1 LQEQTMTMN
10 GPLMARSVR
19 RLTLVALALSLASC
33 GGGGGG
39 GTTRYSV
46 GGVVSGLVGTLVL
59 QNNGG
64 DNLTVTRNGGFTF
77 PTLVPQGSSYRITV
91 STEPANQLCTVANG
105 TGIAS
110 ANVSNVSV
118 TCVSQATYTIGGTI
132 SGLNAA
138 GLQISAGSTN
148 VVAPA
153 SGATTFTLPEAV
165 TGDVTYDVGIT
176 AQPAGHTC
184 VILDAHGI
192 VGSSNVEDIEVR
204 CINNVTSPLVGTY
217 KTVVAGATT
226 ANYALTLFADGVYV
240 FGSVSEDPA
249 CGASLGNGV
258 EYGVYRY
265 DAVTNAFEIR
275 TAVVD
280 TNGSC
285 GLWSNTSQADG
296 TLTVL
301 GSGVNTLLTLTTAT
315 ATYQYL
321 PADSTSGSLVGSWP
335 DPYQRGFTTFVN
347 SAGTNVYT
355 LSAWTQRSPA
365 GHDDG
370 YRPGIETSC
379 GSVTAYGSGDLTMD
393 PASVFCVT
401 PVPGIPPPVD
411 TNGEAG
417 LSKFGT
423 VPIPFTVDVDALTF
437 AGADYV
443 RLVPP

>member
-1 LQEQTMTMN
+1 MTMN

-91 STEPANQLCTVANG
+91 STQPANQLCTVANG

-153 SGATTFTLPEAV
+153 SGATTFTLPGAV

-184 VILDAHGI
+184 VIQNAHGI

>member
-1 LQEQTMTMN
+1 MTITRPRMT
-10 GPLMARSVR
+10 RS
-19 RLTLVALALSLASC
+19 LPQLALVAIALSLSSC
-33 GGGGGG
+33 GGGGGGG
-39 GTTRYSV
+39 GTTRHSV
-46 GGVVSGLVGTLVL
+46 GGVVSGLSGTLVL

-64 DNLTVTRNGGFTF
+64 DDLTVTRNGGFTF
-77 PTLVPQGSSYRITV
+77 PTLVVQGSSYSVTV
-91 STEPANQLCTVANG
+91 LTQPANQLCTVANG
-105 TGIAS
+105 TGVAS

-118 TCVSQATYTIGGTI
+118 TCVTRATYTIGGTI
-132 SGLNAA
+132 VGLNAA

-153 SGATTFTLPEAV
+153 SGATTFTLPDAV
-165 TGDVTYDVGIT
+165 TGNVVYDVGVT

-184 VILDAHGI
+184 VILNAHGV
-192 VGSSNVEDIEVR
+192 VGSTNVDDIEVR

-217 KTVVAGATT
+217 TTVVAGAST

-240 FGSVSEDPA
+240 FGSVSEDLA
-249 CGASLGNGV
+249 CGASRGNGV

-265 DAVTNAFEIR
+265 NAVTNAFEIR
-275 TAVVD
+275 SAVID

-285 GLWSNTSQADG
+285 GLWNGTSQADG
-296 TLTVL
+296 TVTLL
-301 GSGVNTLLTLTTAT
+301 GSGTNTLLTLTTAAGT
-315 ATYQYL
+315 FQYL
-321 PADSTSGSLVGSWP
+321 PADSTAGSLVGSWP

-347 SAGTNVYT
+347 AAGTNVYT

-393 PASVFCVT
+393 PTSVFCT
-401 PVPGIPPPVD
+401 TLVPGIPPPVD
-411 TNGEAG
+411 TNGDAG
-417 LSKFGT
+417 LSAFGT
-423 VPIPFTVDVDALTF
+423 VPIPFSVDVDELTF
-437 AGADYV
+437 AGATYQ

>member
-1 LQEQTMTMN
+1 MTIN
-10 GPLMARSVR
+10 GPLMARSLP
-19 RLTLVALALSLASC
+19 RLALVALALSLASC

-91 STEPANQLCTVANG
+91 STQPANQLCTVANG

-165 TGDVTYDVGIT
+165 TGDVTYDVGVT

-249 CGASLGNGV
+249 CGASRGNGV

-285 GLWSNTSQADG
+285 GLWDGTSQADG

-301 GSGVNTLLTLTTAT
+301 GSGVNTLLTLTTST

-401 PVPGIPPPVD
+401 LVPGIPPPVD
-411 TNGEAG
+411 TNGDAG

-423 VPIPFTVDVDALTF
+423 VPIPFIVDVDALTF

>member
-1 LQEQTMTMN
+1 MTTHR
-10 GPLMARSVR
+10 PRLARS
-19 RLTLVALALSLASC
+19 LPQLALVAIALSLSSC

-46 GGVVSGLVGTLVL
+46 GGGVSGLTGSLVL

-77 PTLVPQGSSYRITV
+77 PTLVPQGSSYRVTV
-91 STEPANQLCTVANG
+91 LTQPLNQLCTVANG
-105 TGIAS
+105 TGVAS
-110 ANVSNVSV
+110 ANVSNVAV
-118 TCVSQATYTIGGTI
+118 TCVTQATYTIGGTI

-138 GLQISAGSTN
+138 GLQISAGSTS
-148 VVAPA
+148 VAPA
-153 SGATTFTLPEAV
+153 SGATSFTFPDAV
-165 TGDVTYDVGIT
+165 TGDVVYDVGVT

-184 VILDAHGI
+184 VILNAHGV
-192 VGSSNVEDIEVR
+192 VGSSDVDDIEVR

-217 KTVVAGATT
+217 KTVVAGVTT

-240 FGSVSEDPA
+240 FGSVSEDLA
-249 CGASLGNGV
+249 CGASRGNGV

-265 DAVTNAFEIR
+265 NAVTNAFEIR
-275 TAVVD
+275 SAVVD

-285 GLWSNTSQADG
+285 GLWDGTSQADG
-296 TLTVL
+296 TVTVL

-321 PADSTSGSLVGSWP
+321 PADSTAGSLVGSWP

-347 SAGTNVYT
+347 AAGTNVYT

-370 YRPGIETSC
+370 FRPGIETSC

-393 PASVFCVT
+393 PTSVLCT
-401 PVPGIPPPVD
+401 TAVPGIPPPVD
-411 TNGEAG
+411 TNGDAG
-417 LSKFGT
+417 LSSFGT
-423 VPIPFTVDVDALTF
+423 VPIPFSVDVDELAF
-437 AGADYV
+437 AGATFF

>member
-1 LQEQTMTMN
+1 MTTHR
-10 GPLMARSVR
+10 PRLARS
-19 RLTLVALALSLASC
+19 LPQLALVAIALSLSSC

-46 GGVVSGLVGTLVL
+46 GGGVSGLTGSLVL

-77 PTLVPQGSSYRITV
+77 PTLVPQGSSYRVTV
-91 STEPANQLCTVANG
+91 LTQPLNQLCTVANG
-105 TGIAS
+105 TGVAS
-110 ANVSNVSV
+110 ANVSNVAV
-118 TCVSQATYTIGGTI
+118 TCVTQATYTIGGTI

-138 GLQISAGSTN
+138 GLQISAGSTS
-148 VVAPA
+148 VASA
-153 SGATTFTLPEAV
+153 SGATSFTFPDAV
-165 TGDVTYDVGIT
+165 TGDVVYDVGVT

-184 VILDAHGI
+184 VILNAHGV
-192 VGSSNVEDIEVR
+192 VGSSDVDDIEVR

-217 KTVVAGATT
+217 KTVVAGVTT

-240 FGSVSEDPA
+240 FGSVSEDLA
-249 CGASLGNGV
+249 CGASRGNGV

-265 DAVTNAFEIR
+265 NAVTNAFEIR
-275 TAVVD
+275 SAVVD

-285 GLWSNTSQADG
+285 GLWDGTSQADG
-296 TLTVL
+296 TVTVL

-321 PADSTSGSLVGSWP
+321 PADSTAGSLVGSWP

-347 SAGTNVYT
+347 AAGTNVYT

-370 YRPGIETSC
+370 FRPGIETSC

-393 PASVFCVT
+393 PTSVLCT
-401 PVPGIPPPVD
+401 TAVPGIPPPVD
-411 TNGEAG
+411 TNGDAG
-417 LSKFGT
+417 LSSFGT
-423 VPIPFTVDVDALTF
+423 VPIPFSVDVDELAF
-437 AGADYV
+437 AGATFF